1 MEARQAKKA
10 WGRARIAR
18 GVGPRGRR
26 TKKGG
31 RLRQQRQGSPW
42 GCDWFCSRM
51 ALMIL
56 SRPSSVMMMKGE
68 AEGVAAGAAWAFV
81 GPAIGAVKGAG
92 AAGGAGGAVGRI
104 GMEAARG
111 FKGEGRAG
119 NPAEEGLGAN
129 REEEEEALGKEEAAV
144 GKKGEAVVCGRDPLR
159 LTGGRAEGGVGM
171 KGGRREEGPATGGT
185 GGGFSGRAGD
195 PRGSAP
201 SYLDI
206 LVAITSPAPPHTWH
220 FEVTP
225 SGASI
230 ATSHQPF
237 KIYGFH
243 PLTFLYSRQVGALF
257 RSELFTLH
265 YAHFPVIFGGRCNN
279 HARMHFTSSA
289 FPTTYLAA
297 WLPERY
303 AQIFVANFFVTVFGG
318 SPWLDKTGHTYF
330 TNPHSSRA
338 ASQLPHSKTPPA
350 LIYCSCGISAA

>member
-26 TKKGG
+26 RKKGG

-92 AAGGAGGAVGRI
+92 AAGEGSKEKGGQ
-104 GMEAARG
+104 
-111 FKGEGRAG
+111 G

-201 SYLDI
+201 PRLGGGRGPG
-206 LVAITSPAPPHTWH
+206 TSERRAVERETASPCRAQLLYVDVG
-220 FEVTP
+220 EV
-225 SGASI
+225 GAGRGHGFGLASI
-230 ATSHQPF
+230 ITAA
-237 KIYGFH
+237 
-243 PLTFLYSRQVGALF
+243 PLGLGRGRGSFGRRGRRRWFTWAAGCAGSEAQGRQWRKAARSRRRSWAQGLPCRRRNRNWGREHRRRPRGAQ
-257 RSELFTLH
+257 EK
-265 YAHFPVIFGGRCNN
+265 GEQGR
-279 HARMHFTSSA
+279 
-289 FPTTYLAA
+289 
-297 WLPERY
+297 
-303 AQIFVANFFVTVFGG
+303 G
-318 SPWLDKTGHTYF
+318 SYDET
-330 TNPHSSRA
+330 
-338 ASQLPHSKTPPA
+338 
-350 LIYCSCGISAA
+350 